1 MSEEEFKELSE
12 RHGLA
17 PSRTLKEYVED
28 IIRTE
33 TTLHT
38 HSFGCWSWGPRH
50 YLCALNEIRRLT
62 DELEEIRGKTTGEE
76 PVEVP
81 TVQGVGASGGDP
93 QSP

>member
-1 MSEEEFKELSE
+1 MTEDDFKTLAE

-28 IIRTE
+28 AIRTE

-38 HSFGCWSWGPRH
+38 HSMGCWSWGPRH

-62 DELEEIRGKTTGEE
+62 DELENSR
-76 PVEVP
+76 
-81 TVQGVGASGGDP
+81 VQNP
-93 QSP
+93 